1 MSVANIEKLMTSDQF
16 NYVII
21 QASDCYFGFDLMD
34 VVERGCIFALIHTKD
49 TEGIIGWMVSKILP
63 DWVGGYSDWLSYEKQ
78 VANDCSDNLN
88 KFGQIP
94 VSMKGSGHYKSDDDK
109 GSSMANS
116 SNSDSDACFTD
127 DDYVKNQKNVH
138 VASRPFTKKKII
150 LDSSDED
157 DQSDSES
164 VIPTCDWACEG
175 RCIPILKPIKCQY
188 SGGCNKFVHHT
199 CTIEWASE
207 NNVDEGGISILC
219 REHHPEFQHYLA
231 RSSKVKVDHSIKSQ
245 TRTAKNTVKESKF
258 CEEKKGGEKKGVT
271 QLAQESMMHQS
282 NTLCLKSPAD
292 FDDNDQNMD
301 IFKAKSFTESLTQNL
316 KAGPLKK
323 NPRTL
328 DIYLSGP
335 FRNEN
340 SGIVHWSVVYGNLS
354 DAWMLKASF
363 MSAYIRTILTSL
375 QFKSE
380 DICHTESYYDFNI
393 RTVEFGEASKW
404 KRTKKPGGKTGTVSR
419 VSFVYSCKL
428 SDEGVGLKRLRRI
441 LDKVMWAMKARIH
454 NPIGPIL
461 FNHCERE
468 EEGILN
474 YLMEK
479 NHNDEEATK
488 EKMTAAVDST
498 FKHGYNLKVHSK
510 LNQFMVDYDIIRI
523 LKSNMG
529 YSSWA
534 EVSDTERAI
543 CFKNYSRNKV
553 LPDWNIEEE
562 TYNSY

>member
-1 MSVANIEKLMTSDQF
+1 MTSDQF

-78 VANDCSDNLN
+78 VANDCSHNLN

-94 VSMKGSGHYKSDDDK
+94 VSMKSSGHYKSDEDK
-109 GSSMANS
+109 GSSMSNS

-138 VASRPFTKKKII
+138 VASRSFTKKKII

-157 DQSDSES
+157 DQSDFES

-175 RCIPILKPIKCQY
+175 RCIPMLKPIKCQY
-188 SGGCNKFVHHT
+188 SGGCKKFVHHT

-231 RSSKVKVDHSIKSQ
+231 RSSKVKVDHSMKSG
-245 TRTAKNTVKESKF
+245 TRTAKNTVKESKS
-258 CEEKKGGEKKGVT
+258 CDKKKGGEKKGVT
-271 QLAQESMMHQS
+271 QLAEESMMHQS
-282 NTLCLKSPAD
+282 NIRCVKSPAD

-323 NPRTL
+323 NPQTL
-328 DIYLSGP
+328 DIYVSGP

-461 FNHCERE
+461 FKHCERE

-479 NHNDEEATK
+479 NHNNEEATK
-488 EKMTAAVDST
+488 EKITAAVDST
-498 FKHGYNLKVHSK
+498 FKNGYNLKVHSS

-523 LKSNMG
+523 LKNNMG

-543 CFKNYSRNKV
+543 CFKNYSRNKI

>member
-1 MSVANIEKLMTSDQF
+1 MTSDQF

-34 VVERGCIFALIHTKD
+34 VVERGCIFALIHTKA
-49 TEGIIGWMVSKILP
+49 TEAIIGWMVSKILP
-63 DWVGGYSDWLSYEKQ
+63 DWVGSYSDWLSYEKQ
-78 VANDCSDNLN
+78 VVNDCSDNFTQ
-88 KFGQIP
+88 FGQIP
-94 VSMKGSGHYKSDDDK
+94 DFIKDCGHYKSDDDK
-109 GSSMANS
+109 ESSMANS
-116 SNSDSDACFTD
+116 SNSDSDAYFKD
-127 DDYVKNQKNVH
+127 DDYAKNQNYVH
-138 VASRPFTKKKII
+138 VVSRPLSKEKIFFSSS
-150 LDSSDED
+150 SSDED
-157 DQSDSES
+157 DQES
-164 VIPTCDWACEG
+164 VSEGVNPTCDWACEG
-175 RCIPILKPIKCQY
+175 RCIPNLNPIKCQY
-188 SGGCNKFVHHT
+188 SEGCNKFVHHT

-207 NNVDEGGISILC
+207 NNVVEGGISTLC
-219 REHHPEFQHYLA
+219 REHHPEFQQYVA
-231 RSSKVKVDHSIKSQ
+231 SRSIKSG
-245 TRTAKNTVKESKF
+245 TIAAKNTVKQNKS
-258 CEEKKGGEKKGVT
+258 CENKKGEKKKGDKMKGET
-271 QLAQESMMHQS
+271 QLAQECMMHQS
-282 NTLCLKSPAD
+282 NTQSLKSSAD
-292 FDDNDQNMD
+292 FDDNDQNLD

-323 NPRTL
+323 NAGTL

-335 FRNEN
+335 FRNEK
-340 SGIVHWSVVYGNLS
+340 SGIMHWSVVYGNLS

-380 DICHTESYYDFNI
+380 DICHTESYYDINI
-393 RTVEFGEASKW
+393 RSTEFGEASKW

-419 VSFVYSCKL
+419 VSFVYSCKI
-428 SDEGVGLKRLRRI
+428 SDEAVGLMRLRRI

-454 NPIGPIL
+454 NPVGPIL
-461 FNHCERE
+461 FKHCEQE

-474 YLMEK
+474 YLLEK
-479 NHNDEEATK
+479 NHNNEEATK

-498 FKHGYNLKVHSK
+498 FKNGYNFKVHSS

-523 LKSNMG
+523 LKNNIG

-534 EVSDTERAI
+534 EVSDTERGI
-543 CFKNYSRNKV
+543 CFKNYSRKKV

>member
-1 MSVANIEKLMTSDQF
+1 MTSDQF

-34 VVERGCIFALIHTKD
+34 VVEREYILALIHTKA
-49 TEGIIGWMVSKILP
+49 TEAIIGWMVSKILP
-63 DWVGGYSDWLSYEKQ
+63 DWVGSYSDWLSYEKQ
-78 VANDCSDNLN
+78 VVNDCSDNFTQ
-88 KFGQIP
+88 FGQIP
-94 VSMKGSGHYKSDDDK
+94 DSIKDCGHYKSDDDK
-109 GSSMANS
+109 ESSMANS
-116 SNSDSDACFTD
+116 SNSDSDAYFKD
-127 DDYVKNQKNVH
+127 DDLAKNQKNVH
-138 VASRPFTKKKII
+138 VVSRPLSKEKII
-150 LDSSDED
+150 FSSSSSDED
-157 DQSDSES
+157 DQSDFES

-175 RCIPILKPIKCQY
+175 RCIPMLKPIKCQY
-188 SGGCNKFVHHT
+188 SGGCKKFVHHT

-231 RSSKVKVDHSIKSQ
+231 RSSKVKVDHSMKSG
-245 TRTAKNTVKESKF
+245 TRTAKNTVKESKS
-258 CEEKKGGEKKGVT
+258 CDKKKGGEKKGVT
-271 QLAQESMMHQS
+271 QLAEESMMHQS
-282 NTLCLKSPAD
+282 NIRCVKSPAD

-323 NPRTL
+323 NPQTL
-328 DIYLSGP
+328 DIYVSGP

-380 DICHTESYYDFNI
+380 DICHTESYYDINI
-393 RTVEFGEASKW
+393 RSTEFGEASKW

-419 VSFVYSCKL
+419 LSFLYSCKI
-428 SDEGVGLKRLRRI
+428 SDEAVGLMRLRRI

-454 NPIGPIL
+454 NPVGPIL
-461 FNHCERE
+461 FKHCEQE

-474 YLMEK
+474 YLLEK
-479 NHNDEEATK
+479 NHNNEEATK

-498 FKHGYNLKVHSK
+498 FKNGYNLKVQSS
-510 LNQFMVDYDIIRI
+510 LNQFMGDYDIIRI
-523 LKSNMG
+523 LKNNMG

-543 CFKNYSRNKV
+543 CFKNYSRNKI

-562 TYNSY
+562 TYNTY